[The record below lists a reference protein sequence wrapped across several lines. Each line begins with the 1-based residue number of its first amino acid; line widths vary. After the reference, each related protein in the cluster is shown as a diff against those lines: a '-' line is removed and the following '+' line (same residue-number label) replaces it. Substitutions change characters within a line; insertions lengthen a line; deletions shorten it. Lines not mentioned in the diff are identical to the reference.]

1 MNNTVTQT
9 RWETL
14 LEVFAERAEAER
26 EMRWRRPGFDLVY
39 NWIVGIAALAVIIGL
54 CVWGAQ
60 IGIER
65 RDEKIREAGRAEVYA
80 QQAAAEQAAA
90 DEEAKAAEALAVQI
104 DQEADALA
112 RLFFGIR
119 MFEEKY
125 SYTETDLRTYA
136 RSAFNRADATGR
148 DLTAVI
154 YEKGQYVACS
164 EHNTVLNDYK
174 QLGRKLAEE
183 WHAETEKPC
192 DLSYQYAELLPQ
204 GIFLKTAIDGP
215 RWRATA

>member
-1 MNNTVTQT
+1 MNNTVKQT

-39 NWIVGIAALAVIIGL
+39 NWLVGIAALAVIIGL

-125 SYTETDLRTYA
+125 SYTEMDLRTYA

-174 QLGRKLAEE
+174 ALGRKLAEE

-215 RWRATA
+215 RWRAAA